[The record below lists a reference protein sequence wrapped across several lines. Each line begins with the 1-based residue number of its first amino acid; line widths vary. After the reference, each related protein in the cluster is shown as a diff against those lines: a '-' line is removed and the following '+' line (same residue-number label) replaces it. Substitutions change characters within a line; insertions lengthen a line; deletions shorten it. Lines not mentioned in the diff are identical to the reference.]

1 MAQVESKLAQ
11 RSQDQDNENDL
22 MNKSYEM
29 YGKANIDIVYSI
41 LRKHKDNRFEKEC
54 QKVIS
59 QEVSSVLSPQGV
71 SEIQQAEMIGYV
83 SSVIII

>member
-1 MAQVESKLAQ
+1 MQSKPAQ

-41 LRKHKDNRFEKEC
+41 LRKYKDNRFEKEC

-59 QEVSSVLSPQGV
+59 QEVSSILSPQGV